1 MSEFVLTRREI
12 LRLIG
17 APVLVN
23 LSTEGRSMAAP
34 EKLMPATKAVDH
46 LLLGASDLDQGIA
59 WVEKTTT
66 VKAIAGGSHPGVG
79 TRNALLSLGV
89 KQYLE
94 IIAPDPAQTAFNFQ
108 IDVRKL
114 AAPRLITWAAVTSD
128 INAIARR
135 AQEAGY
141 KTFGPRDGSRARP
154 DGKTLKWKTMGVM
167 NTLGVQGVEPVP
179 FFIEWAA
186 ESLHPS
192 QDSSK
197 GCRLS
202 SIELEHPDPS
212 AVREML
218 GKLGIEIEVKAAK
231 EARLKAALDTPK
243 GRVVL
248 S

>member
-17 APVLVN
+17 APFLVN
-23 LSTEGRSMAAP
+23 LSVGGRSMAAP
-34 EKLMPATKAVDH
+34 EKLISATNAVDH

-59 WVEKTTT
+59 WVEKTTG
-66 VKAIAGGSHPGVG
+66 VKAVAGGSHPGVG
-79 TRNALLSLGV
+79 TRNALLSLGG

-114 AAPRLITWAAVTSD
+114 AVPRLITWAAVTTD
-128 INAIARR
+128 VNAVAKIAR
-135 AQEAGY
+135 EAGHQI
-141 KTFGPRDGSRARP
+141 FGPRDGSRARP

-186 ESLHPS
+186 DSLHPS

-202 SIELEHPDPS
+202 SIELEHPDPA
-212 AVREML
+212 AVRETL
-218 GKLGIEIEVKAAK
+218 GKLGIEIDMKPAK